1 MAESKLD
8 LPGNLITSKPSDQS
22 WIPKASMGNDEDK
35 GLAGLLDESKDQA
48 VSESIPLS
56 PQWLYA
62 KPNEP
67 KMETTRG
74 PSSLSLGSSAD
85 VNQKEVWRADA
96 PEEKKDWRKVA
107 PEPDSGRRWREEER
121 ETGLLGRR
129 DRRKMDR
136 RVDNAPNRE
145 STDNR
150 SVPATDRWHDVSGRN
165 SGHETRRDSKWSLR
179 WGPDDKEKETRGER
193 RTEME
198 KEESQTESQSC
209 ISNNRSVPE
218 RDLDSRDKWRPRH
231 RMDGNPGGSGYRVAP
246 GFGIEKGRVEGS
258 NVGFTVGRGR
268 SSVSIVKFP
277 STGQIGAPEYNK
289 SGNVLGKPSISV
301 EKFVYPRGKLLD
313 IYRKQTLDSSLAH
326 MPGNLE
332 EVPPITQLDAVEP
345 LAFVAP
351 DDEQEAILSDIWKGK
366 ITSSGASYSSFKKG
380 KATND
385 VSEVGDLEFNNGR
398 QVSFSADVSEE
409 MHNFQNA
416 AVDAHEDS
424 VDGIVHDSS
433 PKKEKSADHEGKYEV
448 SEAMN
453 GNKMDSGCLKTLNVG
468 QLDAFEHSAVN
479 HDNGKSAIL
488 FDVNDELL
496 DEGNSMQTSERY
508 LDGQLH
514 KIGSKTNDYQL
525 DRGIPPED
533 LSLYYQDPQGEIQ
546 GPFLGV
552 DIISWFEQGFFG
564 TDLPVR
570 LEDATDQAQFQEL
583 GDVMPHLKFR
593 HENDSG
599 TDLSFNIE
607 KSVIMEG
614 TSETLRSGGP
624 VSESIPSTVI
634 DGSDWQLPDF
644 DAISAQH
651 QPRVGEY
658 QRHLSQHL
666 YSQGEDS
673 RDFGALDEE
682 IVFPGRPESGGMSL
696 GQLSR
701 GYVATGSGNQSYLT
715 TEMTD
720 IGVSNEKDS
729 KLHPLGLLWS
739 ELESTY
745 SRNDQTTSLSW
756 SAQDKFVN
764 PVAGNL
770 TSFGV
775 MTNPDHTP
783 ETWNDVYSSTTLSDS
798 NLYQDVIDAGHAL
811 RVNQDFNHFDLT
823 EKLLPQQLHHH
834 HHQQQ
839 QHLQPHNMML
849 SSNRH
854 LNEAMLEVGPISK
867 LMHHKQ
873 LANQTGQDMEHILAL
888 QLQQQRQMQ
897 IQQQQ
902 QLQQQQQFHQQQ
914 MLLKEQQQSQARQA
928 LFEQLLQSQMRESGR
943 GQSRIDTLRSNTAL
957 EQAIMKQQI
966 LNDLHQQHT
975 QYSPRHPDPSL
986 EQLIQAK
993 FGQMPHQGNQNDLL
1007 ELLSRGRHGQ
1017 IHALD
1022 QQIIQQDHLHGR
1034 QLPLGL
1040 MQRLEMEEER
1050 QISPGWS
1057 LDEAAQFHRNP
1068 AASHRALSAGFGPLD
1083 FYPQQIQSSEEH
1095 LSHLDRNLSVQDRLQ
1110 HGIYDHG
1117 MLSFERSMSSV
1128 DAGVNHD
1135 FVNSMA
1141 RAQDLE
1147 MQGQIERLHPGGFS
1161 PGVYSQNANNPLIS
1175 NQFHSSRLD
1184 ATEGHW
1190 SENNYQISNDWME
1203 TRIQQLHLQ
1212 SERQRRELDAKR
1224 SAEDA
1229 SLWMSAGTNDDSSK
1243 RLLMELLHQKSGH
1256 PSNEQFD
1263 VASGMPRHSSGHYS
1277 GTNIG
1282 NEPFNVLLDQESGF
1296 TNSFAAGSYGS
1307 DSGGPTRNRLS
1318 EGVTNDLEIGGLS
1331 YRSGGRVLVEGRPF
1345 VADIGESSQV
1355 SRDNFIM
1362 QNKADQKI
1370 TFSNVGG
1377 NKRVLIND
1385 GNTQEGLVEQAGLV
1399 SVDRGEMSF
1408 NVLSR
1413 HKSLSSAG
1421 FHNEKIGSGDSLSED
1436 ATNDRT
1442 RYCSLKGAENVLL
1455 RRPPVSRAASSQEG
1469 LSEMTGD
1476 PRGKS
1481 ILNTVASDAGGVR
1494 REAGSNNMEASG
1506 RRDAQFRRT
1515 SSCNDT
1521 TDVMETSFSDMLKSS
1536 ARKPQPLETH
1546 LSASESS
1553 DGTMAG
1559 ARNNKK
1565 KGKKGRQIDPALLG
1579 FKVTSNRIM
1588 MGEIQRI
1595 DD

>member
-8 LPGNLITSKPSDQS
+8 LLVNLITSKPSDQS

-74 PSSLSLGSSAD
+74 PSSPSLGSSAD
-85 VNQKEVWRADA
+85 LNQKEVWRADA

-136 RVDNAPNRE
+136 RVDNVPSRE

-193 RTEME
+193 RTEIE

-209 ISNNRSVPE
+209 VSNNRSVPE
-218 RDLDSRDKWRPRH
+218 RDLDSREKWRPRH

-258 NVGFTVGRGR
+258 NVGFTLGRGR
-268 SSVSIVKFP
+268 SSFFIVKPP
-277 STGQIGAPEYNK
+277 STGPIGAPEYNK
-289 SGNVLGKPSISV
+289 SGNVLGIPSISV

-351 DDEQEAILSDIWKGK
+351 DAEQEVILSDIWKGK
-366 ITSSGASYSSFKKG
+366 ITSGGASYSSFKKG
-380 KATND
+380 MATNG
-385 VSEVGDLEFNNGR
+385 VSEVGDLKFNNGR
-398 QVSFSADVSEE
+398 RVSFSAHVSEE
-409 MHNFQNA
+409 MHNFQKA

-424 VDGIVHDSS
+424 VDGILYDSL
-433 PKKEKSADHEGKYEV
+433 PETEKSADHEGKYEV

-453 GNKMDSGCLKTLNVG
+453 GDKVDSGSLKTLNGG
-468 QLDAFEHSAVN
+468 QFDAFELRVADSAVN

-508 LDGQLH
+508 FDGQLH
-514 KIGSKTNDYQL
+514 KIGIKTNDYQL

-533 LSLYYQDPQGEIQ
+533 LSLYYRDPQGEIQ

-564 TDLPVR
+564 TDLPVH
-570 LEDATDQAQFQEL
+570 LEDATDQAHFQEL

-614 TSETLRSGGP
+614 TSETLHSGGP

-634 DGSDWQLPDF
+634 DGSNWQLPDF

-651 QPRVGEY
+651 CQAIVGEC

-682 IVFPGRPESGGMSL
+682 IVFPGRPESGGMSM
-696 GQLSR
+696 GQMSR
-701 GYVATGSGNQSYLT
+701 GYVVTGSDNKSYLT
-715 TEMTD
+715 NEMTD
-720 IGVSNEKDS
+720 TGVSNEKDN

-745 SRNDQTTSLSW
+745 SRNDQTTSLGW
-756 SAQDKFVN
+756 SAWDKFVN

-775 MTNPDHTP
+775 MTNPDPTS

-798 NLYQDVIDAGHAL
+798 NLYQDVSNAGHAS

-834 HHQQQ
+834 QP

-849 SSNRH
+849 SNNRH
-854 LNEAMLEVGPISK
+854 LNEAMLGVGPISK
-867 LMHHKQ
+867 LIHHKQ

-914 MLLKEQQQSQARQA
+914 MLLKEQQQSQSRHA
-928 LFEQLLQSQMRESGR
+928 LFEQMLQSQMRESGR
-943 GQSRIDTLRSNTAL
+943 GQSHIDTLRSNTAL

-975 QYSPRHPDPSL
+975 QYPPRHPDPSL

-993 FGQMPHQGNQNDLL
+993 FGQMSHQGNQNDLL

-1022 QQIIQQDHLHGR
+1022 QQIIQQDRLHGR
-1034 QLPLGL
+1034 PFPLGL
-1040 MQRLEMEEER
+1040 MQQLEMEEES
-1050 QISPGWS
+1050 QISPGWP

-1068 AASHRALSAGFGPLD
+1068 AASHRAMSAGFGPLD

-1095 LSHLDRNLSVQDRLQ
+1095 LSHLGLSLSVQDRLQ
-1110 HGIYDHG
+1110 RGIYDHG
-1117 MLSFERSMSSV
+1117 MLPFERSMSLSV
-1128 DAGVNHD
+1128 DSGVNRD
-1135 FVNSMA
+1135 FANSMA
-1141 RAQDLE
+1141 RAQGLE
-1147 MQGQIERLHPGGFS
+1147 MRGQIERLHPGGFS
-1161 PGVYSQNANNPLIS
+1161 PGVYSQNANHPLIS
-1175 NQFHSSRLD
+1175 NQSHSSLLD

-1190 SENNYQISNDWME
+1190 SENTDQISNDWME

-1212 SERQRRELDAKR
+1212 SERQKRELDA

-1243 RLLMELLHQKSGH
+1243 RLLMDLLHQKSGH
-1256 PSNEQFD
+1256 LSNDQF
-1263 VASGMPRHSSGHYS
+1263 ASGMPQHSSGHYS
-1277 GTNIG
+1277 GTSIG
-1282 NEPFNVLLDQESGF
+1282 NEPFNVLDQEYGF
-1296 TNSFAAGSYGS
+1296 TNSFTAGSYGS

-1318 EGVTNDLEIGGLS
+1318 EGVTNDLEMGELS
-1331 YRSGGRVLVEGRPF
+1331 SRSGGRTLVEGRPF

-1355 SRDNFIM
+1355 GRDNFIM

-1399 SVDRGEMSF
+1399 SVDRGEMSL

-1421 FHNEKIGSGDSLSED
+1421 FHNEKIGSGDSLLED
-1436 ATNDRT
+1436 ATKDGM
-1442 RYCSLKGAENVLL
+1442 RYSSLKGAENVLL

-1469 LSEMTGD
+1469 LLELTGD

-1481 ILNTVASDAGGVR
+1481 ILNTVASDGGVR
-1494 REAGSNNMEASG
+1494 WEAGSNNMEASG
-1506 RRDAQFRRT
+1506 RKDAQFRRT
-1515 SSCNDT
+1515 SSCIDT

-1536 ARKPQPLETH
+1536 ARKPQTPETH
-1546 LSASESS
+1546 VSASESS
-1553 DGTMAG
+1553 DGTMVG